1 MTFIDF
7 SMLLAQ
13 GEQAVHV
20 ESNANSEAAA
30 VAVIGGFI
38 FICFLFSLV
47 LSIIALVG
55 LWKMFTKA
63 GKPGWAAIIPVYNV
77 IVMIE
82 MADRPL
88 WWIILF
94 FIPVANLVVS
104 IVVMFDISRKFGRG
118 IGTALGLVFLNFI
131 FFPILGFGSAQYNA
145 DA

>member
-1 MTFIDF
+1 
-7 SMLLAQ
+7 
-13 GEQAVHV
+13 
-20 ESNANSEAAA
+20 
-30 VAVIGGFI
+30 
-38 FICFLFSLV
+38 LFSLV